1 MVYSNCSNHCSR
13 FIETK
18 SLSSIYRDQ
27 ITVLNLSR
35 PNHYSRFI
43 ETKSLFSIYRDQIP
57 VLDLS
62 RPNHCPQFIETKAL
76 SSIYRDQ
83 MVVLDLSR
91 PNHFSRFIETKSLSL
106 IYQRQDD
113 CPGQH
118 EYLQLNIKTISVSRT
133 AERICEA
140 RGNLGEYHT
149 IIQTRLKTS
158 AHYCK

>member
-1 MVYSNCSNHCSR
+1 MSKTIIDVKHFEFRWSRITRNCCKTETGIVYSNCSNHCSR

-27 ITVLNLSR
+27 ITVLDLSR

-43 ETKSLFSIYRDQIP
+43 ETKSLFSIYRDQIT

-62 RPNHCPQFIETKAL
+62 RPNPC
-76 SSIYRDQ
+76 
-83 MVVLDLSR
+83 
-91 PNHFSRFIETKSLSL
+91 SRFIETKSLSL

-113 CPGQH
+113 CPVQH
-118 EYLQLNIKTISVSRT
+118 EYLQLIKTISVSRT

-140 RGNLGEYHT
+140 RGNLREYHI
-149 IIQTRLKTS
+149 IIQARLKTS
-158 AHYCK
+158 ALYCK